1 MRDND
6 MNHRL
11 ASRQIWI
18 GRSHHGMTHFARIS
32 AAAFLVAL
40 AAASAQAFSLADQ
53 LGRIPGLFGGQSS
66 SRLAKPYAVL
76 HESFYPTSVVWSPDG
91 KYVADT
97 GILTRTIHVWDVKAR
112 HIIQNLSA
120 GGFNSGYHAMA
131 WSPDGKYLAVCTN
144 TQLLRVTVWDTEQ
157 WTPTIKI
164 YGPKYRACESV
175 AFDSTGEF
183 LAVGTGTI
191 KSSVQIYSTRN
202 WKLTNE
208 ANFTELPVG
217 YGFYINEIAFQSNS
231 YELAIGVN
239 GYFSGDPDTGYPRII
254 FWNINAP
261 SPDPA
266 NGLLTHSFIPYH
278 IGALDSLAYN
288 PSGSQLATGPN
299 SGGGSTYTHNLVTAS
314 VRIWEPMS
322 HRLLGAPHDG
332 HDRAGGINGLA
343 YSADGRYVIAAHT
356 GPTGDIDFI
365 DAQSFKVVD
374 TLYADDLIGAIA
386 VNPRAPMFV
395 ATDNN
400 KLMIWSFK

>member
-1 MRDND
+1 
-6 MNHRL
+6 
-11 ASRQIWI
+11 
-18 GRSHHGMTHFARIS
+18 MTGLARIS
-32 AAAFLVAL
+32 AAVLLVAL

-53 LGRIPGLFGGQSS
+53 LGRIPSLFGGQSS

-76 HESFYPTSVVWSPDG
+76 HESFYPTSVAWSPDG

-97 GILTRTIHVWDVKAR
+97 GILTQTIHIWNVQTKRTV
-112 HIIQNLSA
+112 QTLSA
-120 GGFNSGYHAMA
+120 GGFNSDYHAMT

-144 TQLLRVTVWDTEQ
+144 TQLLRVTVWDVEQ
-157 WTPTIKI
+157 RTPMIKI

-175 AFDSTGEF
+175 AFDSTGKF

-191 KSSVQIYSTRN
+191 GSSVQIYSTRN

-217 YGFYINEIAFQSNS
+217 FGFSLNEIAFQPNS
-231 YELAIGVN
+231 SVLAIGVN
-239 GYFSGDPDTGYPRII
+239 GYFHDDHGYPHGRVI

-261 SPDPA
+261 SPDPT

-322 HRLLGAPHDG
+322 HRLLGAPLDG

-356 GPTGDIDFI
+356 GPTGEIDFI
-365 DAQSFKVVD
+365 DARSFKVVD
-374 TLYADDLIGAIA
+374 TLYADHLIGAIA
-386 VNPRAPMFV
+386 VNPLAPMFV